1 MHDFSVEFD
10 RSKPVAIK
18 SVSFSDAE
26 NLKLEYFTT
35 ENSLDS
41 HLWVSA
47 QNSTSRFRGYKEQD
61 NVKSNYIRF
70 SWEYTFEQFVFG
82 GNLK

>member
-1 MHDFSVEFD
+1 MLKTWSWNTWPLKIRLFHICGFRLRIQRQVLE
-10 RSKPVAIK
+10 SKPW
-18 SVSFSDAE
+18 D
-26 NLKLEYFTT
+26 
-35 ENSLDS
+35 
-41 HLWVSA
+41 
-47 QNSTSRFRGYKEQD
+47 KEQD